1 MEKETKIINPHAM
14 DLVTTNK
21 TRFTGQKGER
31 AEPKK
36 REVVEAPKPIQQT
49 SSYHASFPNW
59 DNGKN
64 DIFHE
69 KHPQYPYYSLPFNG
83 GSTYKQNFTERQAR
97 ELKRMQELLDAN
109 KNSNSLKLSGYIPTN
124 FEFTTTN
131 SKAFKDFR
139 FENAHSP
146 ERVKKCAPAVHTVKT
161 KSLPGHFKTVNQK
174 ELRKHNPANQVVD
187 RIPYP

>member
-1 MEKETKIINPHAM
+1 MLTKAPSTS
-14 DLVTTNK
+14 LTN
-21 TRFTGQKGER
+21 TFLC
-31 AEPKK
+31 
-36 REVVEAPKPIQQT
+36 
-49 SSYHASFPNW
+49 SFSH
-59 DNGKN
+59 
-64 DIFHE
+64 F
-69 KHPQYPYYSLPFNG
+69 
-83 GSTYKQNFTERQAR
+83 R
-97 ELKRMQELLDAN
+97 
-109 KNSNSLKLSGYIPTN
+109 LSGYIPTN

>member
-1 MEKETKIINPHAM
+1 M

-21 TRFTGQKGER
+21 TRFKGEKGER
-31 AEPKK
+31 AQPKK

-97 ELKRMQELLDAN
+97 ELKRMQELLDKN
-109 KNSNSLKLSGYIPTN
+109 TNSNSLK
-124 FEFTTTN
+124 
-131 SKAFKDFR
+131 
-139 FENAHSP
+139 
-146 ERVKKCAPAVHTVKT
+146 
-161 KSLPGHFKTVNQK
+161 
-174 ELRKHNPANQVVD
+174 
-187 RIPYP
+187 